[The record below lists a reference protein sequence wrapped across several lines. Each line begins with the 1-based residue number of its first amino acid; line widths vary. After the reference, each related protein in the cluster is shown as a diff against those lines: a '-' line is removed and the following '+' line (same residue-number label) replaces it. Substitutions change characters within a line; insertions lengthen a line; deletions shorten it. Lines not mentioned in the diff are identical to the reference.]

1 MAYHTLS
8 STEAVEPRNF
18 ENVAMANI
26 GLIHEIIPRYRS
38 TYFSH
43 IFASGYSA
51 GYYGYLWCEVLDADA
66 FQAFKDT
73 SLFDRATAAKY
84 REHILSKGYTRP
96 GMELYI
102 NFRGRPPLIEPL
114 LERRGLN

>member
-1 MAYHTLS
+1 MAYHTRDWS
-8 STEAVEPRNF
+8 EAVAPRAF
-18 ENVAMANI
+18 EDAAMANI
-26 GLIHEIIPRYRS
+26 GLIDQIIPRYRS
-38 TYFSH
+38 TYFAH

-51 GYYGYLWCEVLDADA
+51 GYYGYLWSEVLDADA

-73 SLFDRATAAKY
+73 DLLDTDTAARL
-84 REHILSKGYTRP
+84 REHVLSKGNTRP